1 MKNETFILTLKDGH
15 TKYIYC
21 KKSELLDYIS
31 VNDYRNTEKIEILN
45 RATDTTKHKIIDV
58 NSL

>member
-15 TKYIYC
+15 KKNIYC

-45 RATDTTKHKIIDV
+45 RAADTTKHKIIDV